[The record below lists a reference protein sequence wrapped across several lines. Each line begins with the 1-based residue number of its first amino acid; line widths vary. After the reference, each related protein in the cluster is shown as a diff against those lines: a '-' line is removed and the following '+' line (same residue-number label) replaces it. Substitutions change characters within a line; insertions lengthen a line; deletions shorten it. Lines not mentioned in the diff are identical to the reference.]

1 MAWPACSQGRR
12 NQARPRAT
20 GSDQGPCSL
29 SRHNVKVSEYSPSEA
44 KGQSEDPRRGE
55 LAGLVEKQLR
65 FFSSWQLVLGTWL
78 CPKSNIGRGS
88 MQQKKRGG
96 GIFQALSH
104 LGTLGYNYSVPGL
117 LMTRQTPP
125 RNKYPVFASSS
136 FLKAK

>member
-88 MQQKKRGG
+88 MQQKKKGG
-96 GIFQALSH
+96 GNFSGIEP
-104 LGTLGYNYSVPGL
+104 PGH
-117 LMTRQTPP
+117 TG
-125 RNKYPVFASSS
+125 V
-136 FLKAK
+136 

>member
-88 MQQKKRGG
+88 MQQKKS
-96 GIFQALSH
+96 GIVS
-104 LGTLGYNYSVPGL
+104 GIEPPGHT
-117 LMTRQTPP
+117 M
-125 RNKYPVFASSS
+125 V
-136 FLKAK
+136 